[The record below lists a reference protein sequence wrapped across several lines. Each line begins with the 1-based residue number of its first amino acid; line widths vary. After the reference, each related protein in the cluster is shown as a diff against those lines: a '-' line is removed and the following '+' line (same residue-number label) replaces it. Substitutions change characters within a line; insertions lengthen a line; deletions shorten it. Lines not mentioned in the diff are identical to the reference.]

1 MPYAIAITR
10 LPRLASGGGYR
21 TAGSEPPP
29 SLDLFLTTLTS
40 ILGVTAFDVRT
51 RLAGDAPWVVART
64 LTEAEADATVSTLR
78 DAGFGAVHC
87 DVVRARAW
95 APAGDSTLVINPTGL
110 TILPAGVE
118 VEYAAVRALLV
129 ATLDAE
135 RQTENVARVVVAR
148 NARGQPVHAD
158 MSSFRYDRTQQ
169 RALYLVTDGDRPL
182 VRLAQESC
190 RLLDVRGTTSRE
202 RFDRLIAAVRG
213 ETHEARYDDR
223 LVARPRRR
231 SSYANVVTEGERRGA
246 VTTNV
251 AETDL
256 AVWLLARALA
266 ERQIG

>member
-29 SLDLFLTTLTS
+29 SLDLFLTTLTA
-40 ILGVTAFDVRT
+40 ILRVTAFDVRT
-51 RLAGDAPWVVART
+51 RLAGDAPWVLASP
-64 LTEAEADATVSTLR
+64 LDEPEADRVVSTLR

-87 DVVRARAW
+87 DVTRARAW
-95 APAGDSTLVINPTGL
+95 APAGDSTLTVEPAALMIQ
-110 TILPAGVE
+110 PAGVE
-118 VEYAAVRALLV
+118 IEYASVRAVLL

-135 RQTENVARVVVAR
+135 RQTEDVARMVVAR

-158 MSSFRYDRTQQ
+158 VSSFRYDRTQQ
-169 RALYLVTDGDRPL
+169 RALYLVAGGDRPL

-190 RLLDVRGTTSRE
+190 RLSDARGATSRE
-202 RFDRLIAAVRG
+202 RFDRLVAAVR
-213 ETHEARYDDR
+213 EEAHEARYDDR

-231 SSYANVVTEGERRGA
+231 SSYANLVTEGERRGA
-246 VTTNV
+246 VTSNV

-256 AVWLLARALA
+256 AVCLLAQALT